1 MDQRRSSNNKS
12 QSTANRL
19 TEAAKDRQAFPQIS
33 QSQEQFNDK
42 RFHNFGNRQLVSE
55 ELYAREK
62 TFTEIPRNSDF
73 IGQSA
78 EDQLESNSDSNNYES
93 DEEGEGSE
101 DGPSRWKH
109 NNDLEMDV
117 VFLDEDQKEEDG
129 LPEMFT
135 PESVEQL
142 QSNSCMLCSDT
153 FSVVRLFKHNC
164 RKCGK
169 MVCENCSK
177 ARRRLS
183 KLEKTKHRV
192 CDECDALLSNHN
204 LEKMF
209 QREVAS
215 KKANYEE
222 MR

>member
-1 MDQRRSSNNKS
+1 M
-12 QSTANRL
+12 
-19 TEAAKDRQAFPQIS
+19 
-33 QSQEQFNDK
+33 
-42 RFHNFGNRQLVSE
+42 
-55 ELYAREK
+55 
-62 TFTEIPRNSDF
+62 
-73 IGQSA
+73 
-78 EDQLESNSDSNNYES
+78 
-93 DEEGEGSE
+93 
-101 DGPSRWKH
+101 
-109 NNDLEMDV
+109 
-117 VFLDEDQKEEDG
+117 
-129 LPEMFT
+129 
-135 PESVEQL
+135 L

-192 CDECDALLSNHN
+192 CDECDALLSNHL

>member
-1 MDQRRSSNNKS
+1 
-12 QSTANRL
+12 
-19 TEAAKDRQAFPQIS
+19 
-33 QSQEQFNDK
+33 
-42 RFHNFGNRQLVSE
+42 
-55 ELYAREK
+55 
-62 TFTEIPRNSDF
+62 
-73 IGQSA
+73 
-78 EDQLESNSDSNNYES
+78 
-93 DEEGEGSE
+93 
-101 DGPSRWKH
+101 
-109 NNDLEMDV
+109 
-117 VFLDEDQKEEDG
+117 
-129 LPEMFT
+129 
-135 PESVEQL
+135 
-142 QSNSCMLCSDT
+142 MLCSDT

-192 CDECDALLSNHN
+192 CDECDALLSNHL